1 VGYDKSGIHQE
12 LKNEPVNGGACIA
25 FTFSGF
31 YPLIRLLSDA
41 ATELPQEVIA
51 GLGIS
56 GFGIFLLPKILE
68 FFWAIAFALSVMAF
82 YSSVREDNK
91 K

>member
-1 VGYDKSGIHQE
+1 MSQLMEE
-12 LKNEPVNGGACIA
+12 LALPLL
-25 FTFSGF
+25 FLGF

-41 ATELPQEVIA
+41 ATELSQEVIA

-56 GFGIFLLPKILE
+56 GFVIFLLPKILE
-68 FFWAIAFALSVMAF
+68 FLWAIAFALSMMAF
-82 YSSVREDNK
+82 YRSVTMMAFYRSVREDNK